1 MKQVQAIVQPFR
13 VAAVVDALQVL
24 PGVGGITSWEVRG
37 FGHQRGADGLDRPAR
52 GAVNYTPK
60 VMLLLT
66 VPDALVPRV
75 LDTLQAVAHSG
86 NPGDGKVFVLP
97 VEDALRVRTGERG
110 EAAL

>member
-1 MKQVQAIVQPFR
+1 MKQVQAIIQPFR
-13 VAAVVDALQVL
+13 AAAVTDALQAL
-24 PGVGGITSWEVRG
+24 PGVGGITAWEVRG
-37 FGHQRGADGLDRPAR
+37 FGHQRGADGLERTAR

-60 VMLLLT
+60 VLLMLC

-75 LDTLQAVAHSG
+75 LDTLQAHAHTG

-110 EAAL
+110 EGAL